1 MGGAGCFGEFAARLL
16 KLYVPYVACTAD
28 LIVHQHIK
36 EGICIIKGSQIRE
49 FIILQLTRRAEG
61 IVVRIGRRLADPV
74 ELYTV
79 SSGTVHIKVR
89 QIGGFI
95 ALLHARITQAAE
107 EIEFNSSRILQLLH
121 PLGQIQDLRRHLIAQ
136 SRLQIPYEIVILHFL
151 EVEIEAYPRVII
163 AVIHGE
169 KILITALRITSH
181 RPLSADLA
189 VFLVI
194 FKHFHRIG
202 FAVVAKNLPEIAAEC
217 HTDIKIS
224 RIEKAAA
231 VHMTA
236 PRTGSGKGIVYT
248 EMNIFG
254 CVNGKSGC

>member
-1 MGGAGCFGEFAARLL
+1 MQGDLVGGAGCFGEFAARLL

-28 LIVHQHIK
+28 RIVHQHIK

-189 VFLVI
+189 VFW
-194 FKHFHRIG
+194 
-202 FAVVAKNLPEIAAEC
+202 
-217 HTDIKIS
+217 
-224 RIEKAAA
+224 
-231 VHMTA
+231 
-236 PRTGSGKGIVYT
+236 
-248 EMNIFG
+248 
-254 CVNGKSGC
+254 